1 MAAEIACNPEVWED
15 PLEFMPERFLSGG
28 GKGVELFDVT
38 GTKEIKMMPFGA
50 GRRICP
56 GYGLGIFHLEYF
68 VANLIWHFEWT
79 AVDGD
84 EVDLSESPLSALIPV
99 VMKNPLKAHISP
111 RMKQGEDT
119 H

>member
-50 GRRICP
+50 GRRICAP
-56 GYGLGIFHLEYF
+56 WKWFRKFSFGVLCG
-68 VANLIWHFEWT
+68 
-79 AVDGD
+79 
-84 EVDLSESPLSALIPV
+84 
-99 VMKNPLKAHISP
+99 
-111 RMKQGEDT
+111 
-119 H
+119 